1 MELFLYQP
9 ALMAIRD
16 FPYSFTVVLLDSS
29 CYTFANLVLLKCGSN
44 KKSQMM
50 LNVVLAEDNE
60 VVRNGIRALLETDQE
75 IRVVADAANGRDLL
89 SKLRRED
96 QIDLVLTDFNM
107 PEMGG
112 LELIRQLKMINPD
125 IKILIL
131 SIHDHEQ
138 YVIASFLEGASGY
151 LLKNDHAEELLFSVK
166 HIKVGGKYLS
176 SELSIRML
184 NQKCMEKTRID

>member
-1 MELFLYQP
+1 
-9 ALMAIRD
+9 
-16 FPYSFTVVLLDSS
+16 
-29 CYTFANLVLLKCGSN
+29 
-44 KKSQMM
+44 M

-151 LLKNDHAEELLFSVK
+151 LLKNDHAEELLFSVE